1 MPTEQ
6 QPTENMGLLAASSAA
21 ATSTP
26 KEPTGMNTLVQIPAS
41 KSAKYELVTGFI
53 SAVVGGLGVP
63 FYIEATAKASWK
75 DEASSIAA
83 NVLGIILFTKGSL
96 DYLYDLIQKGEYA
109 KATGIVLAAAVLY
122 SPQVLIVIMESNA
135 SAGWTVFAA
144 IATGLSGSFTSAY
157 AVAKIPEMYQSAKSA
172 VNATFCSKATAEEK
186 AKKENILANLQAMLD
201 RVRVS
206 NYADIFQDTAYA
218 CFALEKLETE
228 EMDALK
234 ELASKEKASLSEDE
248 DEAKCLKK
256 IKGIVCGNDEIQLL
270 EKMSELE
277 NDAYKTQSFTSA
289 EVWLLKAFLDKND
302 RKDLSEKLLN
312 VSLTRQE
319 ILDYA
324 MNLAK
329 TAPQPCVENAGYLPV
344 IAKGGLGV
352 AFVGLLLF
360 GTLYSY
366 GCGTEASLR
375 EDFKA
380 PPAMA
385 FLAGLVLLSFQYLL
399 NVTGGF
405 GVASGVVDTLSL
417 PNYKRALPNEK
428 ILGGVAGLAL
438 SFAAPVL
445 GVLSASFSGRP
456 TLEFSETCNTNS
468 SVLKPTLSPINDGLT
483 ALMPY
488 LPQDGREYG
497 HVADYS
503 SRFFNAIFAAMFFY
517 WVQTFAVKRF
527 GSNDDKNYLFIKE
540 ELESL
545 IALVKKT
552 PAEAVSQLFASDV
565 VEAPAAQAP
574 SATAAAAL
582 ATPLN
587 NDDEAERATIVSI
600 APDVVSLKDLRKDKK
615 EFVSAFFSPQDVRD
629 DASTGTGST
638 NSASSMGTVGG
649 GKPAEEEDVT
659 TAILA
664 APASSYGACDN

>member
-1 MPTEQ
+1 MPIA
-6 QPTENMGLLAASSAA
+6 QPTEDTSLLAASNTA
-21 ATSTP
+21 ATPAS
-26 KEPTGMNTLVQIPAS
+26 KEATGMNALVKAPVL
-41 KSAKYELVTGFI
+41 KSAKYEAVTGFI
-53 SAVVGGLGVP
+53 SVVVGGLGVP

-122 SPQVLIVIMESNA
+122 SPQVLIAIMESNA

-172 VNATFCSKATAEEK
+172 VDATFCSKATDGQKTE
-186 AKKENILANLQAMLD
+186 KENILANLQAMLD

-206 NYADIFQDTAYA
+206 DYADIF
-218 CFALEKLETE
+218 KNE
-228 EMDALK
+228 EMT
-234 ELASKEKASLSEDE
+234 
-248 DEAKCLKK
+248 
-256 IKGIVCGNDEIQLL
+256 N
-270 EKMSELE
+270 
-277 NDAYKTQSFTSA
+277 
-289 EVWLLKAFLDKND
+289 
-302 RKDLSEKLLN
+302 
-312 VSLTRQE
+312 LTRQNL
-319 ILDYA
+319 LDRA
-324 MNLAK
+324 MDLAK
-329 TAPQPCVENAGYLPV
+329 TAPQRCVENAGYLPA
-344 IAKGGLGV
+344 IAKGGLGF

-380 PPAMA
+380 PPMMA

-438 SFAAPVL
+438 SFAAPIL

-517 WVQTFAVKRF
+517 WVQTFAVSRF
-527 GSNDDKNYLFIKE
+527 GSNNDKNYLFVMS
-540 ELESL
+540 ELEKL
-545 IALVKKT
+545 IALVDKT
-552 PAEAVSQLFASDV
+552 PAEKVKQLFASDV

-574 SATAAAAL
+574 SATAAAAS
-582 ATPLN
+582 AVPLN
-587 NDDEAERATIVSI
+587 NDDEAERETIVSI
-600 APDVVSLKDLRKDKK
+600 ASDDVVADSNAVTLEGLCKDKK
-615 EFVSAFFSPQDVRD
+615 DFVSFFFTPQNDRD

-638 NSASSMGTVGG
+638 NSANSMATVRGE
-649 GKPAEEEDVT
+649 KSAEEEVA
-659 TAILA
+659 AILT
-664 APASSYGACDN
+664 APPTSSYGTAADI